1 MEMVASI
8 IILHKL
14 SRNSQRKESLEDL
27 LWVKQ
32 TERKMMEVWMVEWT
46 ENQLMLQELENLKLL
61 IRERLEHLEE
71 LVSNKFTIGQ
81 KSPFY
86 STMESFQM
94 NLLILLIQSNTIIS
108 SCVSRKSLTKNT
120 DQTIWNTCT

>member
-1 MEMVASI
+1 
-8 IILHKL
+8 
-14 SRNSQRKESLEDL
+14 
-27 LWVKQ
+27 
-32 TERKMMEVWMVEWT
+32 MVEWT

-120 DQTIWNTCT
+120 DQTI